1 MMLDQHHPHVKRRIK
16 RTNPHRLSLFILYI
30 LSVTSLLFAT
40 TASASTTN
48 LYQTLGLTKSATPS
62 QIKKAYRSLALQH
75 HPDKVPESQRAEAE
89 HKFKEINKAYEW
101 LSDDKKREMYDRYG
115 ERSLEAGF
123 QPSFDMG
130 MGSGGDFAHVDLNEI
145 LRQMMGGLNNM
156 GGPASSSTQGM
167 GGGGTTSAFGNY
179 DAYSGTQQQY
189 QRKSNSKEYTRPVY
203 CSLEDICKGCT
214 KKLKV
219 SFPLS
224 GEKIY
229 TIHIR
234 PGWKEGTKIKFPTSR
249 SKNDAGIQVEYP
261 PMTFV
266 MKEKKHP
273 FLQHRGNDLY
283 WKCKLTSRQAEK
295 GAKLRLP
302 LPDGSTLE
310 VSSKKDTTSGEQ
322 MRVSGRGMPMKNGEK
337 GDVVIE
343 FMVTS

>member
-1 MMLDQHHPHVKRRIK
+1 
-16 RTNPHRLSLFILYI
+16 
-30 LSVTSLLFAT
+30 
-40 TASASTTN
+40 
-48 LYQTLGLTKSATPS
+48 
-62 QIKKAYRSLALQH
+62 
-75 HPDKVPESQRAEAE
+75 
-89 HKFKEINKAYEW
+89 
-101 LSDDKKREMYDRYG
+101 MYDRYG

-130 MGSGGDFAHVDLNEI
+130 MGSGGGGGWGNAGGGQHHYGSSGSGQRSQSFHFGGPGGGGGGFPSGMFGGPSASGGGGDFAHVDLNEI

-189 QRKSNSKEYTRPVY
+189 QRKSNTKEYTRPVY

-234 PGWKEGTKIKFPTSR
+234 PGWKEGTQIKFPTSR
-249 SKNDAGIQVEYP
+249 SRNDAGIQVEYP

-310 VSSKKDTTSGEQ
+310 VSSTKDTTSGEQ

-343 FMVTS
+343 FMVTG